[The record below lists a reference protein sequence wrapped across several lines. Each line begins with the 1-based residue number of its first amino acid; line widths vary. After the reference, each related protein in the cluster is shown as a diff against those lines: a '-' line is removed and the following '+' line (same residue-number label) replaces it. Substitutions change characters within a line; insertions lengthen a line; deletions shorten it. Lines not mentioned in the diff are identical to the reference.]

1 MPAASLATPLDL
13 ADSSADKRQNL
24 LVLQQSLD
32 DDGDAANGI
41 KISPSAAAAV
51 TTRVDV
57 DRSVTMF
64 A

>member
-13 ADSSADKRQNL
+13 ADSGADKRQNL

-32 DDGDAANGI
+32 DDGDAAKGI
-41 KISPSAAAAV
+41 KISPSAAAAG